1 MSKFWFFFFCG
12 TALFATVNEPLRWE
26 VFSGYR
32 NDRIHWHLQDPG
44 DSGALLYRELYRDI
58 QYWEN
63 GLALKVIHRDL
74 VFFLRGAYGGFG
86 RGNVFQKYASQ
97 PSVEDPRFQFCTE
110 GWTADG
116 SGYFGY
122 AVNLTA
128 DRTYKVLFTPLVGYA
143 GYFEALSRK
152 NGTPPLFVSETPAG
166 SSFAMS
172 SALPG
177 DYRLVWYGFLFGGG
191 FTIEPGGRL
200 ILNAGYSYHL
210 LRLRQ
215 HTRFQN
221 QIVIGTPPISDEEQ
235 SSSLTAKDGGGK
247 GHSGWAQL
255 DFSLARFWRAG
266 IGGQIH
272 YFFSNVTEVKIHQ
285 QTQELIPAA
294 VFSQAKI
301 PEKYKLRW
309 TSFSGWI
316 QISREF

>member
-1 MSKFWFFFFCG
+1 MLKFWFFFLCG

-26 VFSGYR
+26 VFSVYR

-44 DSGALLYRELYRDI
+44 DSGELLYRELYRDV

-63 GLALKVIHRDL
+63 GLTLKVIHRDL
-74 VFFLRGAYGGFG
+74 IFFLRGAYGAFG
-86 RGNVFQKYASQ
+86 RGNVYQRYASE
-97 PSVEDPRFQFCTE
+97 PSEDPRFQFNTD

-128 DRTYKVLFTPLVGYA
+128 DRTYKVLFTPLIGYA
-143 GYFEALSRK
+143 GYFECLSRK
-152 NGTPPLFVSETPAG
+152 NGTPEPFISETPAG
-166 SSFAMS
+166 ASFTMF
-172 SALPG
+172 SALPA

-191 FTIEPGGRL
+191 FTVEPGNGL
-200 ILNAGYSYHL
+200 VLNAGYSYHL

-215 HTRFQN
+215 HSNFQN
-221 QIVIGTPPISDEEQ
+221 QILIGTPTFSDL
-235 SSSLTAKDGGGK
+235 STISSLTAKDGGGK

-255 DFSLARFWRAG
+255 DFAVSRFWRAG
-266 IGGQIH
+266 LGGQIH
-272 YFFSNVTEVKIHQ
+272 YFFSNVTDVKVHQ
-285 QTQELIPAA
+285 QTQGIIP
-294 VFSQAKI
+294 FSPSSQTKV
-301 PEKYKLRW
+301 PEKFKLRW